1 MKYYAGL
8 DIGGSVARM
17 KIESAEGKVL
27 GEFYGT
33 GGTMNTDG
41 FELCN
46 EKYRKFILPVL
57 KENHLKAE
65 DCIRICIAA
74 SGIDS
79 KRQEEECVRSFTEMG
94 FNQESIAVHNDCEI
108 FLHMSS
114 GPAMVL
120 ISGTGSI
127 AFARGESG
135 EITRCGGWG
144 HVLSDEGSGFHMG
157 MKVIKEAASHIDGRQ
172 VCPILYKLF
181 TEKSGLKTLDEIN
194 VFVNDRLME
203 KAEIA
208 SYSILAEKACI
219 MGEEAGLKI
228 IRECRDELFA
238 LVRDV
243 YHKAGLHKY
252 KGEKP
257 VELWY
262 WGSVLLKNKILRAE
276 LSQIIDREFPKVIIK
291 IPELTA
297 LDTALE
303 LAKRYVP
310 EDRQQAEMYNT

>member
-8 DIGGSVARM
+8 DIGGTVARM
-17 KIESAEGKVL
+17 KIESAEGKVI
-27 GEFYGT
+27 GEFYGA

-57 KENHLKAE
+57 EENHLKAE
-65 DCIRICIAA
+65 DCIRVCIAA

-79 KRQEEECVRSFTEMG
+79 KRQEEECLKSFTEMG
-94 FNQESIAVHNDCEI
+94 FRQESITVHNDCEI

-114 GPAMVL
+114 GPAIVL

-172 VCPILYKLF
+172 DCPVLYKLF
-181 TEKSGLKTLDEIN
+181 TEKSGLTTLDEIN

-219 MGEEAGLKI
+219 MGEESGLKI

-243 YHKAGLHKY
+243 YKKAGLYKY

-257 VELWY
+257 VELWF
-262 WGSVLLKNKILRAE
+262 WGSVLLNNKILGGE
-276 LSQIIDREFPKVIIK
+276 LSQIIDCEFPKIIIK
-291 IPELTA
+291 IPELSA

-310 EDRQQAEMYNT
+310 CSYSVI

>member
-17 KIESAEGKVL
+17 KIESAEGNVI

-79 KRQEEECVRSFTEMG
+79 KRQEEECVKSFTDMG
-94 FNQESIAVHNDCEI
+94 FRQESIEVHNDCEI

-114 GPAMVL
+114 GPAIVL

-172 VCPILYKLF
+172 NCPVLYQLF
-181 TEKSGLKTLDEIN
+181 AEKSGLTTLDEIN
-194 VFVNDRLME
+194 VFVNDCLME

-243 YHKAGLHKY
+243 YNKAGLHKY
-252 KGEKP
+252 RGEEP
-257 VELWY
+257 IELWY
-262 WGSVLLKNKILRAE
+262 WGSVLLKNKILGAE
-276 LSQIIDREFPKVIIK
+276 LSQIIDREFPEIIIK
-291 IPELTA
+291 VPELSA

-303 LAKRYVP
+303 LAKR
-310 EDRQQAEMYNT
+310 

>member
-1 MKYYAGL
+1 
-8 DIGGSVARM
+8 
-17 KIESAEGKVL
+17 
-27 GEFYGT
+27 
-33 GGTMNTDG
+33 MNTDG

-79 KRQEEECVRSFTEMG
+79 KRQEEECRRSFTEMG
-94 FNQESIAVHNDCEI
+94 FKQESIAVHNDCEI

-114 GPAMVL
+114 GPAIVL

-172 VCPILYKLF
+172 NCPVLYQLF
-181 TEKSGLKTLDEIN
+181 AEKSGLTTLDEIN
-194 VFVNDRLME
+194 VFVNDCLME

-243 YHKAGLHKY
+243 YNKAGLHKY
-252 KGEKP
+252 RGEEP
-257 VELWY
+257 IELWY
-262 WGSVLLKNKILRAE
+262 WGSVLLKNKILGAE
-276 LSQIIDREFPKVIIK
+276 LSQIINKEFPNITIK
-291 IPELTA
+291 IPQLSA

-303 LAKRYVP
+303 LAKR
-310 EDRQQAEMYNT
+310 